1 MDGFLHALSA
11 VSVLLM
17 LMSVGYFMGVKG
29 WMTTREKRFVS
40 RYIVNIAVPC
50 NCVVGLLDNL
60 SHNDLAQAG
69 LLVASGVLGVGV
81 TLLISTAAAA
91 LLHLPRKRWGVFVA
105 MAGLSNT
112 LFIGIPVCTQLF
124 GQVCM
129 PYVMLYYLANTIFVQ
144 SVGILLIRASLSSDG
159 PLFNAGSGM
168 RSGPRTSSAPNW
180 LALSL
185 KNGWNK
191 KPASIIT
198 RRLSYS
204 GLTQAANG
212 GPTA

>member
-91 LLHLPRKRWGVFVA
+91 LLHLPRKR
-105 MAGLSNT
+105 
-112 LFIGIPVCTQLF
+112 
-124 GQVCM
+124 
-129 PYVMLYYLANTIFVQ
+129 
-144 SVGILLIRASLSSDG
+144 
-159 PLFNAGSGM
+159 
-168 RSGPRTSSAPNW
+168 
-180 LALSL
+180 
-185 KNGWNK
+185 
-191 KPASIIT
+191 
-198 RRLSYS
+198 
-204 GLTQAANG
+204 
-212 GPTA
+212 

>member
-50 NCVVGLLDNL
+50 NCVVGLLYNL

-91 LLHLPRKRWGVFVA
+91 LLHLAAEAVGCLCGSWRGCPIPCLLASRSV
-105 MAGLSNT
+105 LSC
-112 LFIGIPVCTQLF
+112 LVRYVCL
-124 GQVCM
+124 M
-129 PYVMLYYLANTIFVQ
+129 
-144 SVGILLIRASLSSDG
+144 
-159 PLFNAGSGM
+159 
-168 RSGPRTSSAPNW
+168 
-180 LALSL
+180 
-185 KNGWNK
+185 
-191 KPASIIT
+191 
-198 RRLSYS
+198 
-204 GLTQAANG
+204 
-212 GPTA
+212 

>member
-69 LLVASGVLGVGV
+69 LLVASGGGHTADIYRCRSPASSAAEAVGRLCGYGRV
-81 TLLISTAAAA
+81 VQYPVYW
-91 LLHLPRKRWGVFVA
+91 HP
-105 MAGLSNT
+105 GL
-112 LFIGIPVCTQLF
+112 
-124 GQVCM
+124 
-129 PYVMLYYLANTIFVQ
+129 Y
-144 SVGILLIRASLSSDG
+144 SVVW
-159 PLFNAGSGM
+159 SGM
-168 RSGPRTSSAPNW
+168 YALCDAILSGQHHFCTV
-180 LALSL
+180 
-185 KNGWNK
+185 GWDF
-191 KPASIIT
+191 A
-198 RRLSYS
+198 Y
-204 GLTQAANG
+204 
-212 GPTA
+212 

>member
-1 MDGFLHALSA
+1 MGFFHALSA

-81 TLLISTAAAA
+81 TLLNIYRCRSPAPSAAEAVGR
-91 LLHLPRKRWGVFVA
+91 LCGYGWVVQYPVYWHP
-105 MAGLSNT
+105 GL
-112 LFIGIPVCTQLF
+112 
-124 GQVCM
+124 
-129 PYVMLYYLANTIFVQ
+129 Y
-144 SVGILLIRASLSSDG
+144 SVVW
-159 PLFNAGSGM
+159 SGM
-168 RSGPRTSSAPNW
+168 YALCDAILSGQHHFCTV
-180 LALSL
+180 
-185 KNGWNK
+185 GWDF
-191 KPASIIT
+191 A
-198 RRLSYS
+198 Y
-204 GLTQAANG
+204 
-212 GPTA
+212 